1 MSGKSTL
8 RKWEISLLVALS
20 ITLLTGSWA
29 ASASGRVSGQLVR
42 LHVIAD
48 SDEPEE
54 QAVKLDVRDAVLAY
68 LEPKLASAPDSRE
81 AGDIIA
87 SELDGIADAAEGAA
101 QGRPVSVG
109 FGEEYYPTRVYE
121 NFSLPAGRY
130 QSLRVTLG
138 EGAGHNWWCVVF
150 PPLCLTTAG
159 TEEAFESLDEGT
171 REIISDDGE
180 GVVFRFRIL
189 ELWGELLE
197 ALGCD

>member
-81 AGDIIA
+81 AG
-87 SELDGIADAAEGAA
+87 
-101 QGRPVSVG
+101 
-109 FGEEYYPTRVYE
+109 T
-121 NFSLPAGRY
+121 SLPL
-130 QSLRVTLG
+130 S
-138 EGAGHNWWCVVF
+138 W
-150 PPLCLTTAG
+150 TA
-159 TEEAFESLDEGT
+159 
-171 REIISDDGE
+171 
-180 GVVFRFRIL
+180 
-189 ELWGELLE
+189 
-197 ALGCD
+197 